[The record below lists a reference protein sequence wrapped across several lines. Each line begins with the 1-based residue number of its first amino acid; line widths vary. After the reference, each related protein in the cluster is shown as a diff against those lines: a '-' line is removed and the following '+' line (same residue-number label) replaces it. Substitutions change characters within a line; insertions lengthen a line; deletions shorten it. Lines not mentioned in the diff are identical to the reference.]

1 MISGFVIGFVGSLHC
16 IGMCGPLTLM
26 MMGSRRSLYSFALYH
41 LGRIMVYVL
50 IGLLLGL
57 IGHSIQLMELQ
68 KVITILLGAGL
79 ILLYGIPKIRNRIER
94 FYYNSSF
101 NKQVRK
107 LLANQLSTKKR
118 WFFSGIANGFLPCG
132 LTYVAA
138 AGAIVLPTYAEASLF
153 MIAFGLGTIP
163 ALALFTITGSSLTNR
178 FKKFI
183 PNTISFIAILSGSL
197 LLLRGLLITLPD
209 FNQLV
214 QANAAGLITVCGL

>member
-1 MISGFVIGFVGSLHC
+1 
-16 IGMCGPLTLM
+16 
-26 MMGSRRSLYSFALYH
+26 
-41 LGRIMVYVL
+41 MVYVL
-50 IGLLLGL
+50 IGLLLGI

-68 KVITILLGAGL
+68 KVMTIVLGVAL

-94 FYYNSSF
+94 FYYNSGFS
-101 NKQVRK
+101 KQIRK
-107 LLANQLSTKKR
+107 VLSSQLSIKKR
-118 WFFSGIANGFLPCG
+118 WMLSGVANGFLPCG

-138 AGAIVLPTYAEASLF
+138 AGAIVLPSYTEAALF

-163 ALALFTITGSSLTNR
+163 ALALFTITGASISNR

-197 LLLRGLLITLPD
+197 LLLRGLLISLPD

-214 QANAAGLITVCGL
+214 QANAAGLITICGL